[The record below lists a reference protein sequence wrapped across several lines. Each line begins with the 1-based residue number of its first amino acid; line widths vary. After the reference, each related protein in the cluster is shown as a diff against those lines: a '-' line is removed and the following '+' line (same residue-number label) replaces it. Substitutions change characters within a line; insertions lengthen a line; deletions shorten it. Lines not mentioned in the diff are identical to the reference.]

1 MVRWFRRFRANT
13 EREGREP
20 RRGTRHQKR
29 ARGGHGVMVDV
40 EKSARRDLVSR
51 GGSGGVRGGHW
62 FDVWG
67 RWWPSGACSG
77 HGSLSV
83 VHRKCEK
90 SKISVV
96 TVEKKVN
103 FIIDLNF
110 SFLFCKSALETS
122 HISKGEEDSMH
133 RTTDLDFR
141 PQNTPPRYLKVSGLG
156 SEIRDSGTLG
166 VRETSPRHF
175 WVPCPLNQ
183 I

>member
-1 MVRWFRRFRANT
+1 M
-13 EREGREP
+13 
-20 RRGTRHQKR
+20 
-29 ARGGHGVMVDV
+29 
-40 EKSARRDLVSR
+40 
-51 GGSGGVRGGHW
+51 
-62 FDVWG
+62 
-67 RWWPSGACSG
+67 
-77 HGSLSV
+77 

-110 SFLFCKSALETS
+110 SLLICESGAEPS
-122 HISKGEEDSMH
+122 HISKGEEDSM
-133 RTTDLDFR
+133 RTTTDLYFWTQMTR
-141 PQNTPPRYLKVSGLG
+141 VRYLKVSHMG

>member
-1 MVRWFRRFRANT
+1 MR
-13 EREGREP
+13 
-20 RRGTRHQKR
+20 K
-29 ARGGHGVMVDV
+29 D
-40 EKSARRDLVSR
+40 KSASPFYHKR
-51 GGSGGVRGGHW
+51 GIGSAEEPVCKVYLTTMR
-62 FDVWG
+62 
-67 RWWPSGACSG
+67 SY
-77 HGSLSV
+77 SLSYIYWSE
-83 VHRKCEK
+83 HPDREK

-110 SFLFCKSALETS
+110 SFLFCSSDTWIS
-122 HISKGEEDSMH
+122 HISKGEEDSM
-133 RTTDLDFR
+133 RTTSDLYFWT
-141 PQNTPPRYLKVSGLG
+141 QITPLRYLKVSHMG

>member
-1 MVRWFRRFRANT
+1 M
-13 EREGREP
+13 
-20 RRGTRHQKR
+20 
-29 ARGGHGVMVDV
+29 
-40 EKSARRDLVSR
+40 
-51 GGSGGVRGGHW
+51 
-62 FDVWG
+62 
-67 RWWPSGACSG
+67 
-77 HGSLSV
+77 

-122 HISKGEEDSMH
+122 HISKGEEDSM
-133 RTTDLDFR
+133 RITTDLYFR
-141 PQNTPPRYLKVSGLG
+141 ALRTPLRYLKVSHMG

>member
-1 MVRWFRRFRANT
+1 M
-13 EREGREP
+13 
-20 RRGTRHQKR
+20 
-29 ARGGHGVMVDV
+29 
-40 EKSARRDLVSR
+40 
-51 GGSGGVRGGHW
+51 GVRGGHW

-103 FIIDLNF
+103 FIIDHNF
-110 SFLFCKSALETS
+110 SLLICESGAEPS
-122 HISKGEEDSMH
+122 HISKGEEDSM
-133 RTTDLDFR
+133 RTTTDLYFWTQMTR
-141 PQNTPPRYLKVSGLG
+141 VRYLKVSHMG